1 MNVVVISFLV
11 FEFDFLVG
19 IALSVNYSE
28 KSMVNCQRIFDDWY
42 HFLNFGPFDLLLG
55 DFYRLGLFSNSLLDN
70 HFSYYILVIGF

>member
-1 MNVVVISFLV
+1 MNAVVISFLV
-11 FEFDFLVG
+11 FEFDFFVG

-55 DFYRLGLFSNSLLDN
+55 DF
-70 HFSYYILVIGF
+70 

>member
-11 FEFDFLVG
+11 FEFDFFAG

-28 KSMVNCQRIFDDWY
+28 KSMVNCQHIFDDWY

-70 HFSYYILVIGF
+70 HFSYYILVIEF